1 MTMTDSKI
9 DGRNKS
15 RASTVKNDDFVTVR
29 LAGQLVGIP
38 VLSVHDV
45 LSPQKITFVPHAPES
60 VAGVLNLR
68 GRIVTAIDLRRRLG
82 LPPRENGQAS
92 MSVVIEH
99 NGDPYSLQIDSVGE
113 VLSLSS
119 DVYER
124 NPVSLDQVWQVI
136 SNGIYKLDG
145 ELIVVL
151 DIDRLLDFGLS
162 AAA

>member
-1 MTMTDSKI
+1 MTITSS
-9 DGRNKS
+9 NKS
-15 RASTVKNDDFVTVR
+15 AGAVSAVNVISNDFVTVR
-29 LAGQLVGIP
+29 LAGQLAGIP

-45 LSPQKITFVPHAPES
+45 LSPQKITFIPRAPAA

-82 LPPRENGQAS
+82 LPPQENGAAS

-99 NGDPYSLQIDSVGE
+99 HGEPYSLQIDSVGE

-119 DVYER
+119 DTYER
-124 NPVSLDQVWQVI
+124 NPVSLDPTWQAI
-136 SNGIYKLDG
+136 SQGIYKLDG
-145 ELIVVL
+145 ELIVIL
-151 DIDRLLDFGLS
+151 DIDKLLDFAML